1 MDTDGRGAQAEAGKE
16 GTVLSPEQK
25 RARRARNIAIGVG
38 VSLLVVLFYA
48 VTIVR
53 LGGAVA
59 NRTI

>member
-1 MDTDGRGAQAEAGKE
+1 MDSERRTQENGDDAGVIL
-16 GTVLSPEQK
+16 TPEQQ

-38 VSLLVVLFYA
+38 VALLIVLFYA